1 MDFKNMKASIAI
13 IVAIVAQAFGVIWY
27 IAQMDSTVK
36 NLDSGVEVMQESQ
49 ATVDVAV
56 LQTTVEGLKEKLD
69 SLESFDSSD
78 LEEALDELEARLD
91 DVETTQALI
100 NNEMRTIMSDHGG
113 FADVLRQLEL
123 SGVLPSGEKRTYG
136 NYGQ

>member
-1 MDFKNMKASIAI
+1 MDFKSMKASVAI
-13 IVAIVAQAFGVIWY
+13 VIAIVAQAFGVIWY

-36 NLDSGVEVMQESQ
+36 NLDSAVEVMQESQ

-69 SLESFDSSD
+69 SMEVFDSSG
-78 LEEALDELEARLD
+78 LEEAIEELDEAIDSLD
-91 DVETTQALI
+91 KRSGIIE
-100 NNEMRTIMSDHGG
+100 NEMRTIMSDHGG

-123 SGVLPSGEKRTYG
+123 SGALPSGEKRAYG
-136 NYGQ
+136 DYGK

>member
-1 MDFKNMKASIAI
+1 MLSIKSSIAI

-36 NLDSGVEVMQESQ
+36 NLDSAVEVMQESQ

-69 SLESFDSSD
+69 SMEVFDSSD
-78 LEEALDELEARLD
+78 LEEAIEELDEAIDSLD
-91 DVETTQALI
+91 KRSVIIE
-100 NNEMRTIMSDHGG
+100 NEMRTIMSDHSG
-113 FADVLRQLEL
+113 FNDALKELGL
-123 SGVLPSGEKRTYG
+123 SGYSDKRTYG

>member
-1 MDFKNMKASIAI
+1 MDIKSMKASIAI

-36 NLDSGVEVMQESQ
+36 NLDSAVEVMQESQ

-69 SLESFDSSD
+69 SMEVFDYSY
-78 LEEALDELEARLD
+78 LEEAIEELDEAIDSLD
-91 DVETTQALI
+91 KRSVIIE
-100 NNEMRTIMSDHGG
+100 NEMRTIMSDHSG
-113 FADVLRQLEL
+113 FNDALKELGL
-123 SGVLPSGEKRTYG
+123 SGYSDKRTYG

>member
-1 MDFKNMKASIAI
+1 MDFKSMKASVAI
-13 IVAIVAQAFGVIWY
+13 VIAIVAQAFGVIWY

-36 NLDSGVEVMQESQ
+36 NLDSAVEVMQESQ

-69 SLESFDSSD
+69 SMEVFDSSD
-78 LEEALDELEARLD
+78 LEEAIEELDEAIDSLD
-91 DVETTQALI
+91 KRAVIIE
-100 NNEMRTIMSDHGG
+100 NEMRTIMSDHSG
-113 FADVLRQLEL
+113 FNDALKELGL
-123 SGVLPSGEKRTYG
+123 SGYSDKRTYG

>member
-1 MDFKNMKASIAI
+1 MDFKSMKASIAVVI
-13 IVAIVAQAFGVIWY
+13 AIVAQAFGVIWY
-27 IAQMDSTVK
+27 IAQMDSMVKSLDATVAT
-36 NLDSGVEVMQESQ
+36 MQESQ

-56 LQTTVEGLKEKLD
+56 LQTTVEGLKETLD
-69 SLESFDSSD
+69 SLEAFDSSD
-78 LEEALDELEARLD
+78 LEEAIEELDEAIDSLD
-91 DVETTQALI
+91 RRSGIIE
-100 NNEMRTIMSDHGG
+100 NEMRTIMSDHGG